1 MTLCFLTLWSSEWVE
16 SLLLLLKLACLRL
29 KRLGSFLKFMWC
41 DAWSNLP
48 AKQSQ
53 TWRRCCCAA
62 ARGQTSLITSCL
74 DNLDLAQLTYFSF
87 RVGAAAKEKALIVL
101 YAWDALFSLTLL
113 LLSWEHQLEKTA
125 FSSVGSHLKTPSN
138 IQWCISNRSLLLLN
152 KSLLVIV
159 PSEIV
164 NPKKRNRKCCYFSF
178 LALPFSSNTRCTC
191 ERSLHLELDS

>member
-1 MTLCFLTLWSSEWVE
+1 MTLCFLTPWSSEWVE

-29 KRLGSFLKFMWC
+29 KRLGSSFLKFMWC

-48 AKQSQ
+48 AKAKSNMKKMLCCQGTNFFDYIVSWQS
-53 TWRRCCCAA
+53 WPSPAYLLEFPRSR
-62 ARGQTSLITSCL
+62 
-74 DNLDLAQLTYFSF
+74 
-87 RVGAAAKEKALIVL
+87 AAAKEKALIVL

-138 IQWCISNRSLLLLN
+138 IQWCISNRFFLLLN

>member
-16 SLLLLLKLACLRL
+16 SLLLLLKLAFEETRVLS
-29 KRLGSFLKFMWC
+29 KVYVVWC
-41 DAWSNLP
+41 MVEFAGKAKSNMKKMLL
-48 AKQSQ
+48 
-53 TWRRCCCAA
+53 RCCQGTNFFDYIVSWQSWPSPAYLLEFP
-62 ARGQTSLITSCL
+62 RS
-74 DNLDLAQLTYFSF
+74 
-87 RVGAAAKEKALIVL
+87 RAAAKEKALIVL